1 MRADIAVGCG
11 PDSQPVVVERGVSPQ
26 GRASR
31 ATPAPWG
38 EFRYVV
44 LGNTAVTPVI
54 REVFLAPLTSPLH
67 YRPGQ
72 YVLLGDAQRQV
83 PQRSYSIADA
93 PSQDG
98 EISLLVTK
106 VPGGP
111 TSTWVHETLRP
122 GDQVVAEGPF
132 GTFVVD
138 DRMTGPLLLLGAG
151 SGLAP
156 IRAIAGAALRRRT
169 GRDITLFFSART
181 KQDLI
186 DEPDLLRWTRDERSF
201 RYLRTLTRSAGS
213 APTGRIPGLL
223 PQLIDMVADCQ
234 VFIAGPPGFV
244 VDCAHAAVVLGA
256 DPAYVHTEEFFQDP
270 QPWSGSAPTQELR
283 VKPQ

>member
-1 MRADIAVGCG
+1 MLADVLMRCD
-11 PDSQPVVVERGVSPQ
+11 PESEPVLVEAGVSPR
-26 GRASR
+26 GRVSR

-38 EFRYVV
+38 EFQYVV

-54 REVFLAPLTSPLH
+54 REVRLAPLDSPLV

-98 EISLLVTK
+98 GISLLVTK

-111 TSTWVHETLRP
+111 TSTWVHETLRT
-122 GDQVVAEGPF
+122 GDQVIVEGPY
-132 GTFVVD
+132 GTFMVD
-138 DRMTGPLLLLGAG
+138 DKMAGPLLLLGAG

-156 IRAIAGAALRRRT
+156 IRAIAEAALRERPD
-169 GRDITLFFSART
+169 RDITLFFSART
-181 KQDLI
+181 ERDLI
-186 DEPDLLRWTRDERSF
+186 DEPDLLQWARDDRSF
-201 RYLRTLTRSAGS
+201 RYLRTLTRSAV
-213 APTGRIPGLL
+213 AATTGRIPGLL
-223 PQLIDMVADCQ
+223 PQLIDMAGDCQ

-244 VDCAHAAVVLGA
+244 VDCAHAAVALGA

-270 QPWSGSAPTQELR
+270 QPWSGSPPAQELR
-283 VKPQ
+283 VGRQ